1 MTITYQDLKARMNEV
16 IDDNQKRACFIEE
29 NINKLIYAYKKEL
42 KLQDESWQDS
52 YGTYREY
59 VSIGTLYGQE
69 FTSQGIDAMIT
80 NGREAVFHVGTV
92 VDDSKFGG
100 EVATCHVMVEANQ
113 QCDQVTIT
121 VLGKPSS
128 SFVINSNEDSEEK
141 LELAAQEMAKATFTD
156 IAKFSSYKAE

>member
-16 IDDNQKRACFIEE
+16 INDNQKRADFIEE
-29 NINKLIYAYKKEL
+29 NIEKLINTYKQEL

-59 VSIGTLYGQE
+59 VSIGLLHDRD
-69 FTSQGIDAMIT
+69 FSKQGIDALMK
-80 NGREAVFHVGTV
+80 NGSMAVFHVGTV

-100 EVATCHVMVEANQ
+100 EIATCQVAVETNQ

-121 VLGKPSS
+121 VRGKPDS
-128 SFVINSNEDSEEK
+128 SFVIQSNEDGEEK
-141 LELAAQEMAKATFTD
+141 FKLAAQEMAKATFTD
-156 IAKFSSYKAE
+156 IAKFNSYKTE